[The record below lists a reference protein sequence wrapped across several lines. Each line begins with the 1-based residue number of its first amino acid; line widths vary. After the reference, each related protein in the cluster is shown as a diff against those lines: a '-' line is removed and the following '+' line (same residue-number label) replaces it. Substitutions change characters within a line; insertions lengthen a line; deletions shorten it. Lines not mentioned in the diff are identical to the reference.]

1 LAEEGSLAGFPF
13 DGYFIDAGTPASW
26 HEGVLRCIEQNRF
39 KSGSLTGGSW
49 HQGGHTSA
57 TNSMVQEDCIVSG
70 KVTDSTLLRGARID
84 SGAVVKN
91 CLIGEGA
98 VIENEVQLTNVVVGH
113 GVVVPAGHI
122 QMEGTI

>member
-1 LAEEGSLAGFPF
+1 MFKSITLLRNVDSYIFEDDIFDFMPQGRHSLERDVFPVLAEEGSLAGFPF

-57 TNSMVQEDCIVSG
+57 T
-70 KVTDSTLLRGARID
+70 KSTKP
-84 SGAVVKN
+84 S
-91 CLIGEGA
+91 
-98 VIENEVQLTNVVVGH
+98 
-113 GVVVPAGHI
+113 
-122 QMEGTI
+122 